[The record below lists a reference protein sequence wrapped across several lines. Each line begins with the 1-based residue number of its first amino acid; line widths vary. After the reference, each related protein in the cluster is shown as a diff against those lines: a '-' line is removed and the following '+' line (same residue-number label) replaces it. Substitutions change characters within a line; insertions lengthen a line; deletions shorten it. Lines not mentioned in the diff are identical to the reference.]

1 MNFQFNSLHTTA
13 ISKIN
18 LITSCSWQVLQLFP
32 QLQPLVAA
40 MGWDLLAGKIAAR
53 RKLMQ
58 LLWTSKSQVLRL
70 EESSLYGNK
79 SDEVFFIFHV
89 SKCALW
95 VLNKWR
101 GGMLVKNLI

>member
-1 MNFQFNSLHTTA
+1 ML
-13 ISKIN
+13 
-18 LITSCSWQVLQLFP
+18 QVLQLFP

-58 LLWTSKSQVLRL
+58 LLWTSKSQVIRL

-79 SDEVFFIFHV
+79 SDEVFFVFRCF
-89 SKCALW
+89 KCDLW
-95 VLNKWR
+95 V
-101 GGMLVKNLI
+101 VKVKE